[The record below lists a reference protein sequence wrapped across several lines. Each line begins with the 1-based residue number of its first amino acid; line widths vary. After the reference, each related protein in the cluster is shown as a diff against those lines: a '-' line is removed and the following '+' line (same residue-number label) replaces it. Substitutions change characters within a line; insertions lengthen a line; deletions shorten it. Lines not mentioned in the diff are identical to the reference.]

1 MGGAVWP
8 ITPEGSINRL
18 KRPMIVDATPGCR
31 VGPPLS
37 LRKAVGLF
45 SRWAGPRSTAES
57 SYCHDMNS
65 YEPPVKLTDRLFHAT
80 AAIRA
85 MISRQALEELAGAK
99 PGRRVKADT
108 PSHRRRGGGGWSRRD
123 IDLSFPSPPRWRPST
138 SDGATSF
145 HFAYSS
151 ISKVRPSPGRAPNGA
166 LAFEHYVTAAEPA
179 SHGRAA
185 VNERYIV
192 DADESALGHSR
203 TAFVVSN
210 ISPDPA
216 ERERFWTAV
225 NAAASTPST
234 PALEVRP
241 ACGDPLDLVRLA
253 DEDTTP
259 LLVREAL
266 RKVVEAPQAGD
277 RNLARHVHRIELDED
292 GQLWAEALDIDR
304 YGSKKRDRLVHY
316 VRPRGGVLQWQI
328 EAEFPEELGDL
339 DNRAIADA
347 FGALL
352 DKLGMKYTIAAHD
365 PTHRNDH
372 RNRHP
377 HILVF
382 PGSCRQRYDG
392 QWEFQGGK
400 LQGGDL
406 AVRLE
411 KTTKAD
417 LLRLSFKQRSA
428 ADVAALRQAYAEIV
442 NRRLIARGVR
452 RRYDPRT
459 YEQMGIDQEP
469 GEHLGSA
476 AAALVDAGFAV
487 DIDRRNAIKA
497 WSGRQRRAEREI
509 AAELDLHHVVLR
521 KVDASVRAYE
531 DAVLATLRREYEEA
545 TERLGKM
552 LRAIADCELSAEMAR
567 SAAERLAAKTSDTLA
582 AIENGS
588 ASAAD
593 ARAVATYRARNNLA
607 NAHLDAVNEAIEPH
621 SDTLTTARREV
632 ADLRRRLSEIDQEIG
647 FAIKERDTR
656 ETPRPASRRLADD
669 TVLLPARYPEPLD
682 DNAHFEA
689 LVEHLSRQRS
699 AEWATPADRFV
710 FLVRSSGDGE
720 RFAATGLRAADRALV
735 ARQPYRRRFDAVI
748 QVAGKQQEQEIGRV
762 LAHIAVHG
770 EGALLGIDPGPA
782 HRTVNRHYRLYR
794 HHPTFGDRLPAA
806 QAQFNASQRAADR
819 EQGVVSASP
828 VSSPIVSLPVRESR
842 DSGESASAPKA
853 VPPAVNLVGDDV
865 GQGPGDVLTS
875 VVQPPAGRPTA
886 DVKSTLSRAA
896 VSPVKGAR
904 TTAPAASST
913 LDSADGRVS
922 PLSSAKDR
930 ASEEQSRELKR
941 PDPVLADAAAPPRE
955 VVEAQIRRAED
966 VHLKS
971 SPESTLW
978 SVEMPLEE
986 GPPTAGGCEQG
997 HLAPRQEMTRAGTV
1011 TEEVEQ
1017 VPTSVGAVAV
1027 EVPATSTDVVRLNED
1042 VEPKDQATSG
1052 PFNDLWTIQTA
1063 DEVATSPAPRTV
1075 EPRPQTTA
1083 MERARQQARRRAGAS
1098 SADPAVPRDVEPS
1111 AAADARS
1118 ERLEVAQQ
1126 VVKNF
1131 RQHTLYQRLS
1141 PAGRSAFDTALNA
1154 PMNDL
1159 VKRRVSLKI
1168 ERGKLMAAG
1177 ASEEVLDRIRAF
1189 ATGDCGYSL
1198 LVATAMALPADRD
1211 LRQDWAVIDQTGVAA
1226 TSSPSLGR
1234 DFGD

>member
-1 MGGAVWP
+1 MQ
-8 ITPEGSINRL
+8 
-18 KRPMIVDATPGCR
+18 
-31 VGPPLS
+31 
-37 LRKAVGLF
+37 
-45 SRWAGPRSTAES
+45 
-57 SYCHDMNS
+57 
-65 YEPPVKLTDRLFHAT
+65 LTDRLFHAT

-108 PSHRRRGGGGWSRRD
+108 PSDRRRGGAGWSRRD
-123 IDLSFPSPPRWRPST
+123 IDLSFPAPPPWRPST

-151 ISKVRPSPGRAPNGA
+151 ISKVRPAQGKAPNGA
-166 LAFEHYVTAAEPA
+166 LAFERYVTAAEPA
-179 SHGRAA
+179 GRGRAA

-210 ISPDPA
+210 ISPNPV

-225 NAAASTPST
+225 NAAASTPSA

-241 ACGDPLDLVRLA
+241 ACGEPSELVRLA
-253 DEDTTP
+253 NEDTTP

-266 RKVVEAPQAGD
+266 RKAVEAPQAGD
-277 RNLARHVHRIELDED
+277 RKLARDVHRIELDED

-304 YGSKKRDRLVHY
+304 YGARKRDRLVHY

-328 EAEFPEELGDL
+328 EADFPEELSDL

-352 DKLGMKYTIAAHD
+352 DKLGFKYTIAAHD
-365 PTHRNDH
+365 PTYRNDH

-392 QWEFQGGK
+392 QWEFRGGK
-400 LQGGDL
+400 LQAGDL
-406 AVRLE
+406 AVRLGE
-411 KTTKAD
+411 KTKVE
-417 LLRLSFKQRSA
+417 LPRLGFKQRSA

-442 NRRLIARGVR
+442 NHRLIARGVR

-459 YEQMGIDQEP
+459 YEAMGIDQEP

-497 WSGRQRRAEREI
+497 WSGRQRQAEREI
-509 AAELDLHHVVLR
+509 AAELDLHRAALR
-521 KVDASVRAYE
+521 MIDDSATADE
-531 DAVLATLRREYEEA
+531 DAALAKLRREHGEA

-552 LRAIADCELSAEMAR
+552 LRAIAECELSAEMAR

-582 AIENGS
+582 AIEDGS
-588 ASAAD
+588 ASAAE
-593 ARAVATYRARNNLA
+593 ARAVATYRARNDLA
-607 NAHLDAVNEAIEPH
+607 EAHLYAVNEAIEPH
-621 SDTLTTARREV
+621 DDALTMARREV
-632 ADLRRRLSEIDQEIG
+632 VDIRRRLAEIDQEIG
-647 FAIKERDTR
+647 IAIAERDTR
-656 ETPRPASRRLADD
+656 ETLRPASRRWADD
-669 TVLLPARYPEPLD
+669 TVLLPARHPEPLD
-682 DNAHFEA
+682 GDAHFEA
-689 LVEHLSRQRS
+689 LAEHLYRQRS

-735 ARQPYRRRFDAVI
+735 ARQPYRKRFDAVI
-748 QVAGKQQEQEIGRV
+748 QEAGKRQEQEIGRV

-782 HRTVNRHYRLYR
+782 HRTVRRHYRLYR
-794 HHPTFGDRLPAA
+794 HHPTFSDGLPAA
-806 QAQFNASQRAADR
+806 QAQFNLSQRAAHR
-819 EQGVVSASP
+819 EQRVASAAP
-828 VSSPIVSLPVRESR
+828 VSSPLVSLPLGESR
-842 DSGESASAPKA
+842 GPGESASAPKA
-853 VPPAVNLVGDDV
+853 APPLVNLMRDNV
-865 GQGPGDVLTS
+865 GQGPGEVPAS
-875 VVQPPAGRPTA
+875 VVQLPAGRPIA
-886 DVKSTLSRAA
+886 DVKSTLSSAT
-896 VSPVKGAR
+896 VGPVESAG

-913 LDSADGRVS
+913 QDSPDGRAS
-922 PLSSAKDR
+922 PPPSAKDR
-930 ASEEQSRELKR
+930 AGEDLSGVLKR
-941 PDPVLADAAAPPRE
+941 PDSVLSDAAAPPRE
-955 VVEAQIRRAED
+955 VVEAQVRQAED
-966 VHLKS
+966 IHLKS
-971 SPESTLW
+971 SPDPTPS
-978 SVEMPLEE
+978 SVETPLME
-986 GPPTAGGCEQG
+986 GLPAAGVCEPG
-997 HLAPRQEMTRAGTV
+997 HLDPNQEAARAEAV
-1011 TEEVEQ
+1011 TETIEQ
-1017 VPTSVGAVAV
+1017 APASIGTIGLD
-1027 EVPATSTDVVRLNED
+1027 VPAASTDVVRLNDD
-1042 VEPKDQATSG
+1042 VEPKGQEISVSL
-1052 PFNDLWTIQTA
+1052 NDARTIRTT
-1063 DEVATSPAPRTV
+1063 DEVATPPAPRTV

-1083 MERARQQARRRAGAS
+1083 MERARQQARRRSGAL

-1111 AAADARS
+1111 AAADARP
-1118 ERLEVAQQ
+1118 ERLKVGRQ
-1126 VVKNF
+1126 VVENF

-1141 PAGRSAFDTALNA
+1141 SANRSAFDTALNA

-1159 VKRRVSLKI
+1159 VKGRVSLKI

-1177 ASEEVLDRIRAF
+1177 VSEDALDRLRAF
-1189 ATGDCGYSL
+1189 ATSDCGYSL
-1198 LVATAMALPADRD
+1198 LVAAAMALPADRD

-1234 DFGD
+1234 DRGD